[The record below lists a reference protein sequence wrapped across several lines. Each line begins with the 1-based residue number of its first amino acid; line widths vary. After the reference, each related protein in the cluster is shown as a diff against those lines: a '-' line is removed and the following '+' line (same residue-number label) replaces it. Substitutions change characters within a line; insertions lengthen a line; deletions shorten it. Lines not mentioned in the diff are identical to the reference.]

1 MTKDCRIKPSHSQTN
16 RKYYYSDPGGTLKKI
31 KQPKSL
37 FSCNEEVYFSKEVK
51 ENALVSHQRANHVDQ
66 K

>member
-1 MTKDCRIKPSHSQTN
+1 MKE
-16 RKYYYSDPGGTLKKI
+16 I

-37 FSCNEEVYFSKEVK
+37 FSSSEEVYVSKEVK
-51 ENALVSHQRANHVDQ
+51 ENALDSHQRENHVDQ

>member
-1 MTKDCRIKPSHSQTN
+1 M
-16 RKYYYSDPGGTLKKI
+16 KKI

-37 FSCNEEVYFSKEVK
+37 FRRNEEVYVLKEVK
-51 ENALVSHQRANHVDQ
+51 ENALDSHQRANHADQ